1 MSDVPPHRVWQET
14 NLKRIEFRRFGEPL
28 DELHLVDDEA
38 PEPDPGQVRIRV
50 EAAPINPSDLLAV
63 RGAYGRL
70 PELPAVPGNEGVG
83 RVVDIGDG
91 VTGVAPDH
99 LVLLPPGSGT
109 WRSAM
114 TIDAHG
120 LFPLPTEVD
129 PLQLAMLYINPM
141 TAHALLAD
149 IVELMPG
156 DWVVVNAAN
165 SAVGHYLVAL
175 ARRRGIKTLALVRHD
190 GGITR
195 SLQALGATAV
205 IVDQGQDIVAEAV
218 SLTGG
223 DRVPMAVDA
232 VGGKATTVLAACLDD
247 GGTLVSYGA
256 LAGEPCQI
264 PPQDLVFRNLRVV
277 GFWLSRWIA
286 GTPREEVQ
294 ARYAELLDHIR
305 KDQLRAEVA
314 GTYPL
319 ERFREAVR
327 AAETGGRNGKIL
339 FTPDNPW

>member
-1 MSDVPPHRVWQET
+1 M
-14 NLKRIEFRRFGEPL
+14 KRIEFRRFGEPL
-28 DELHLVDDEA
+28 DELHLADDEV
-38 PEPDPGQVRIRV
+38 PEPGPGQVRVRV
-50 EAAPINPSDLLAV
+50 EAAPINPSDLLTV

-83 RVVDIGDG
+83 RVVETGEDVAGVGPGD
-91 VTGVAPDH
+91 
-99 LVLLPPGSGT
+99 LVLLPPGGGT

-114 TIDAHG
+114 TIEARD
-120 LFPLPTEVD
+120 LFPLPADVD

-149 IVELMPG
+149 IVALKPG
-156 DWVVVNAAN
+156 DWVVLNAAN

-175 ARRRGIKTLALVRHD
+175 ARRRGIKTLALVRRD
-190 GGITR
+190 GGVAHGLR
-195 SLQALGATAV
+195 ALGATAV
-205 IVDQGQDIVAEAV
+205 IVDQGQDVPAEAA

-223 DRVPMAVDA
+223 ERVPLAVDA
-232 VGGKATTVLAACLDD
+232 VGGGATAVLAACLDD
-247 GGTLVSYGA
+247 GGTIANYGA
-256 LAGEPCQI
+256 LAGEPCRI
-264 PPQDLVFRNLRVV
+264 PPQDLVFRDLRVV
-277 GFWLSRWIA
+277 GFWLSRWIS
-286 GTPREEVQ
+286 GTPREEVR
-294 ARYAELLDHIR
+294 ARYAELLEYIR

-327 AAETGGRNGKIL
+327 AAETGGRDGKIL